1 MKIMTKDPNVI
12 RRTGIE
18 SLAKGL
24 GPVGMAYFLRQY
36 DPGEGDYT
44 KDRKEVLKEIT
55 IEDIKRELSKK
66 GRGDRSVVP
75 SE

>member
-18 SLAKGL
+18 SLANGL

-44 KDRKEVLKEIT
+44 KERKELLKEIT
-55 IEDIKRELSKK
+55 IDDIKRELK
-66 GRGDRSVVP
+66 
-75 SE
+75 EE

>member
-1 MKIMTKDPNVI
+1 MNIMTKDPNII
-12 RRTGIE
+12 RRVGFE

-44 KDRKEVLKEIT
+44 KERKELLKDIT
-55 IEDIKRELSKK
+55 IDDIKRELN
-66 GRGDRSVVP
+66 R
-75 SE
+75 